1 MNKLIERNLI
11 ESGYKASVI
20 ISGGGS
26 SFISNILKFP
36 GASEFVV
43 DAQIP
48 YSKEALFEC
57 LKNKYPSFCNSY
69 VATEMARIA
78 YDRSVSLIKSKKKS
92 LGIACTSALKTNRK
106 RQGSDRAYAS
116 ILFEKTQYNRFFSI
130 PLISR
135 ENQESYLAQE
145 LLNYINDCLENYNAS
160 IN

>member
-1 MNKLIERNLI
+1 M
-11 ESGYKASVI
+11 
-20 ISGGGS
+20 
-26 SFISNILKFP
+26 
-36 GASEFVV
+36 
-43 DAQIP
+43 
-48 YSKEALFEC
+48 
-57 LKNKYPSFCNSY
+57 
-69 VATEMARIA
+69 
-78 YDRSVSLIKSKKKS
+78 IKSKKKS

-106 RQGSDRAYAS
+106 RRGSDRAYAS

>member
-11 ESGYKASVI
+11 GSGYKASVI

-57 LKNKYPSFCNSY
+57 LKNKYPSF
-69 VATEMARIA
+69 VIVM
-78 YDRSVSLIKSKKKS
+78 LLLKW
-92 LGIACTSALKTNRK
+92 LGLHMI
-106 RQGSDRAYAS
+106 
-116 ILFEKTQYNRFFSI
+116 EV
-130 PLISR
+130 
-135 ENQESYLAQE
+135 
-145 LLNYINDCLENYNAS
+145 LLDKI
-160 IN
+160 